1 MKQLGFFI
9 ILSVL
14 VHLLLSEATLYV
26 AGRFHPPRDLKEV
39 TEIELSEEPK
49 PDPLQQKLERARQL
63 VKQLNRTVEE
73 MKKPTAPA
81 RFESEKTQR
90 VKLETKAAIFGLT
103 KNSKFIPAQAKAAQ
117 TADKAEQEKKEVPK
131 DGELPEF
138 ARAKASVTQVPV
150 SQNSAIATDLQSDI
164 ATSDATNLN
173 TDANTYYSFYSRVE
187 ELFYVRWVERTNYYW
202 DRIPFEYKKNVLA
215 GKVWSTTLEVWLKGN
230 GEYHSA
236 YVKQSS
242 GYKEFDEAAV
252 FAFRDAR
259 LFPNPPKAKVESDGF
274 VRLRYRF
281 NVHVAAY

>member
-14 VHLLLSEATLYV
+14 VHVILSEATLYM
-26 AGRFHPPRDLKEV
+26 AHHFYKSRAPFET
-39 TEIELSEEPK
+39 TEIELAEEPK
-49 PDPLQQKLERARQL
+49 ADPLQEKLDRARKL

-90 VKLETKAAIFGLT
+90 VKLETKANIFGLSQ
-103 KNSKFIPAQAKAAQ
+103 NNKFVPPKAQA
-117 TADKAEQEKKEVPK
+117 AEVGKKLFAK

-138 ARAKASVTQVPV
+138 ARMKATSAATPV
-150 SQNSAIATDLQSDI
+150 ATNSAISSDLPNDI
-164 ATSDATNLN
+164 AQSDATNLN

-202 DRIPFEYKKNVLA
+202 ERIPFDFKKSTLA
-215 GKVWSTTLEVWLKGN
+215 GKVWSTSLEVWLKSN

-236 YVKQSS
+236 YVRQSS

-252 FAFRDAR
+252 FAFKDAK

>member
-26 AGRFHPPRDLKEV
+26 AGHFNGRHHSEITEV
-39 TEIELSEEPK
+39 TLEELPAQT
-49 PDPLQQKLERARQL
+49 PLQEKIEKARQL

-90 VKLETKAAIFGLT
+90 VKLETKASIFGLS
-103 KNSKFIPAQAKAAQ
+103 KNSKFVPPHPKTI
-117 TADKAEQEKKEVPK
+117 EEKKQLNK
-131 DGELPEF
+131 DGDLPEF
-138 ARAKASVTQVPV
+138 ARAKASATEVPV
-150 SQNSAIATDLQSDI
+150 SQNSTIAVDLQSDI
-164 ATSDATNLN
+164 AKSDATNLN

-202 DRIPFEYKKNVLA
+202 DRIGFDYKKNVLA
-215 GKVWSTTLEVWLKGN
+215 GKVWSTNLEVWLKAN

-236 YVKQSS
+236 YIRQSS

-252 FAFRDAR
+252 FAFKDAK

>member
-1 MKQLGFFI
+1 VKQLGFFI
-9 ILSVL
+9 ILSIL
-14 VHLLLSEATLYV
+14 VHLILSEATLYV
-26 AGRFHPPRDLKEV
+26 ANRFYQGRSNIET
-39 TEIELSEEPK
+39 TEIELAEEPQA
-49 PDPLQQKLERARQL
+49 DPLQEKLDKARRL
-63 VKQLNRTVEE
+63 VKQLSRTVEE

-90 VKLETKAAIFGLT
+90 VKIETKASIFGLSQ
-103 KNSKFIPAQAKAAQ
+103 NSKFIPQQAKAA
-117 TADKAEQEKKEVPK
+117 EVEKKLFAK

-138 ARAKASVTQVPV
+138 ARTKAADTQVPV
-150 SQNSAIATDLQSDI
+150 ANNSAISSDLPSDI
-164 ATSDATNLN
+164 AQSDATNLN

-202 DRIPFEYKKNVLA
+202 ERIPFEYKKSTLA
-215 GKVWSTTLEVWLKGN
+215 GKVWSTSLEVWLKSN

-236 YVKQSS
+236 YVRQSS

-252 FAFRDAR
+252 FAFKDAKM
-259 LFPNPPKAKVESDGF
+259 FPNPPKAKVENDGF